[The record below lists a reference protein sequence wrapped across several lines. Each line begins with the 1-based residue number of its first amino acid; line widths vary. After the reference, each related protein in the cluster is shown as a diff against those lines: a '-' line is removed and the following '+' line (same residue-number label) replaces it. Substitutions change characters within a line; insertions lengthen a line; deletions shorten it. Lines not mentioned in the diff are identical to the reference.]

1 LTAQSVRLIRWLYFS
16 FFSSSFFLLFS
27 GGKNY
32 LRAQQLLLVFNPL
45 ILQFMST
52 FSIKSHRSGVVYSM
66 PHFFI
71 LNKGNNSG
79 KPLLAPCPNCFV
91 IQFQCEEEKEKI
103 YWLSYSLWQSRAFY
117 PFLRGSVIPFVILR
131 DVKSC
136 LLDGL
141 DKANGNP
148 AQFEKA
154 VTALRSLEVM
164 ERNYKQ
170 NLLLI
175 SKARCM
181 LFYKYLS

>member
-1 LTAQSVRLIRWLYFS
+1 LLL
-16 FFSSSFFLLFS
+16 FFLFS

-32 LRAQQLLLVFNPL
+32 LRAQQQLLVFNPL

-52 FSIKSHRSGVVYSM
+52 FSIKSYRSGVVYSM

-79 KPLLAPCPNCFV
+79 KPLLDPCANCFV

-103 YWLSYSLWQSRAFY
+103 YWLMYSLWQSKAFY
-117 PFLRGSVIPFVILR
+117 QLLRGSVIPFVVLR

-136 LLDGL
+136 LSDSLT
-141 DKANGNP
+141 KVEANP

-154 VTALRSLEVM
+154 VAALRSLEAM
-164 ERNYKQ
+164 ENQYKQ
-170 NLLLI
+170 NLILI
-175 SKARCM
+175 SKAMRM
-181 LFYKYLS
+181 LYYKYL